1 MVKWDS
7 NGLVQQWSV
16 GGNDTTSQ
24 MFCNSITTDSQDNIY
39 ICGSYYNTTNPV
51 IVNNLSTVLT
61 PASFVLPITTGISC
75 FIIKFLTDGTSHS
88 WTVVPINNGQAGNNI
103 YITNDKLDNLY
114 MFTAS
119 QFSGTSIPI
128 YNFSINNAIGP
139 LQPFGQPIIP
149 SGSNQQKCL
158 LVKWDSNGMPYS
170 WTNLN
175 IENTFSNAI
184 ALTINNDS
192 DLYILYNQRALPTK
206 PYFIGDM
213 TRLDIPNDGKLFYRP
228 YSNYYA
234 LIKILND
241 GQISIM
247 PEIIYY
253 LPAVTSITEFT
264 VDLQTPNY
272 CYRFEDVVSGT
283 KTSINA
289 LSDALKTQ
297 YTFLWNGEWKLVN

>member
-1 MVKWDS
+1 
-7 NGLVQQWSV
+7 
-16 GGNDTTSQ
+16 
-24 MFCNSITTDSQDNIY
+24 
-39 ICGSYYNTTNPV
+39 
-51 IVNNLSTVLT
+51 
-61 PASFVLPITTGISC
+61 
-75 FIIKFLTDGTSHS
+75 
-88 WTVVPINNGQAGNNI
+88 
-103 YITNDKLDNLY
+103 

-175 IENTFSNAI
+175 IDNSTNININNAI
-184 ALTINNDS
+184 ALTINNDN
-192 DLYILYNQRALPTK
+192 DLYILYNQWALPTK

-272 CYRFEDVVSGT
+272 CYRFEDAVSGT

-297 YTFLWNGEWKLVN
+297 YTFLWNNEWKLVN